1 MEKGVTLKSIKT
13 GKLGIEGL
21 EQVLHSQEII
31 TGNKIW
37 FLKDLLMQW
46 LFTKHTFF
54 LTQNHN
60 IATL

>member
-1 MEKGVTLKSIKT
+1 MERGVALKSIKT

-21 EQVLHSQEII
+21 KQVLHSQEII

-46 LFTKHTFF
+46 FFTKHTLF